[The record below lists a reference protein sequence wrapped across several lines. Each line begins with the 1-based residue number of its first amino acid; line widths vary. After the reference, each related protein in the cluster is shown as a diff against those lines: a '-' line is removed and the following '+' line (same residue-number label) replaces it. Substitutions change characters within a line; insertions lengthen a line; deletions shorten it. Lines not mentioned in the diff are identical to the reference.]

1 MILSKLYTNKPDV
14 FEPIEFAEGIN
25 VVIAEI
31 RLPENLEKDTH
42 NLGKTTIGRVI
53 DFCLLMQKSP
63 DFFLFKYPDIF
74 EGMEFYIEIKRFQGN
89 FLTIKRTVNQAT
101 LTNIISHSDKYQNF
115 VNLDDKS
122 WDHCNVTFEKSKKI
136 VDGLLDFQAVKPWG
150 YRKGLGYQLRSQDDY
165 SDVFTLSKFA
175 GAHKGWKPYL
185 AHIMGFNSENIK
197 ELYEIETQTQ
207 EHETEESR
215 LKSELGGNLDDEGEI
230 QGKLQLKLND
240 INKKQK
246 FLDEFDF
253 SGEDKL
259 KTVELI
265 DEVNSTVS
273 RLNNDRYYLL
283 ENKKKIE
290 HSLKNGKI
298 LFNTTDTEKLFNEA
312 GILFSGQIKKDFDQ
326 LINFN
331 KALSEERRKYLK
343 EDLASVLTDI
353 DSVESE
359 LSLLQDKQKELHI
372 FIKEKDLLN
381 KYKKV
386 SNDVIEI
393 KSDIKLLEKQQSL
406 ISKLKDLRK
415 TISDLNKD
423 KDSLCELIHDDYG
436 LVNQDEE
443 SLFSKL
449 RLYFNDI
456 VEGVISRKA
465 LLNVKINSNNHLE
478 FKAEILDESGNA
490 TSADLGN
497 SYKKLLCI
505 AFDMALAKAYQDKKF
520 PKFMFHDGVFESLD
534 DRKKENLL
542 RIIKEQSEIGIQH
555 IITLIDTD
563 LPKRQN
569 GDQVFND
576 EEVVLTLHDEGQK
589 GRLFKTKS
597 W

>member
-1 MILSKLYTNKPDV
+1 MILSKLYTNKPDI
-14 FEPIEFAEGIN
+14 FEPIRFAEGIN

-42 NLGKTTIGRVI
+42 NLGKTTIGRII
-53 DFCLLMQKSP
+53 DFCLLMKKNSE
-63 DFFLFKYPDIF
+63 FFLFRYPDIF
-74 EGMEFYIEIKRFQGN
+74 NDLEFYIEIKRFQGD
-89 FLTIKRTVNQAT
+89 FLTIKRTVSDGT
-101 LTNIISHSDKYQNF
+101 LTNIKTHSEKYQSF
-115 VNLDDKS
+115 VNLDDES
-122 WDHCNVTFEKSKKI
+122 WDHCKVTFEKSKAI
-136 VDGLLDFQAVKPWG
+136 VDGLLDFQAVKPWDF
-150 YRKGLGYQLRSQDDY
+150 RKGLGYQLRSQDDY

-185 AHIMGFNSENIK
+185 AHILGFNSENISN
-197 ELYEIETQTQ
+197 LYEKEVKIQ
-207 EHETEESR
+207 ENEVEATR

-253 SGEDKL
+253 SAEDKI

-265 DEVNSTVS
+265 EEVNTNLS

-290 HSLKNGKI
+290 HSLNNGKI
-298 LFNTTDTEKLFNEA
+298 LFNSSDTEKLFNEA
-312 GILFSGQIKKDFDQ
+312 GVLFAGQIKKDFDQ
-326 LINFN
+326 LISFN

-353 DSVESE
+353 EKKE
-359 LSLLQDKQKELHI
+359 IELLSLQSKQKELHK

-381 KYKKV
+381 KYKQV
-386 SNDVIEI
+386 SNEVIET

-406 ISKLKDLRK
+406 ISKLKNLRK
-415 TISDLNKD
+415 TISDLNRD

-436 LVNQDEE
+436 IVNGDEE

-449 RLYFNDI
+449 RIYFNDI

-542 RIIKEQSEIGIQH
+542 RIIHEQSEIGIQH

-563 LPKRQN
+563 LPKRQD
-569 GDQVFND
+569 GSQVFDD
-576 EEVVLTLHDEGQK
+576 EEVILTLHDEGQK